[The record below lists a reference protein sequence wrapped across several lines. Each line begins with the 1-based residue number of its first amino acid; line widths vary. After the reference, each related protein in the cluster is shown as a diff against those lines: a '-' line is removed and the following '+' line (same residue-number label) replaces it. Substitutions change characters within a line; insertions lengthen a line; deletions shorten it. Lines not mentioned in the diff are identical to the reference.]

1 MVVVTMMVMAMV
13 AVMVMKAVFALNLP
27 AHCLTSPTLR
37 ETSGKKEDLRLS
49 SSISGVFNQTSG
61 GRQSSSMSSSGS
73 PVCSSESLFELMLRV
88 LRVFERR
95 EGIESREQ
103 EDKSNNSMVGAHLV
117 SMVVV
122 VVKRKVLAIPEKP
135 MKEICSSFPDQ

>member
-1 MVVVTMMVMAMV
+1 
-13 AVMVMKAVFALNLP
+13 
-27 AHCLTSPTLR
+27 
-37 ETSGKKEDLRLS
+37 
-49 SSISGVFNQTSG
+49 
-61 GRQSSSMSSSGS
+61 MSSSGS

-122 VVKRKVLAIPEKP
+122 VKRKVLAIPEKP
-135 MKEICSSFPDQ
+135 MKEICSSFADQ

>member
-1 MVVVTMMVMAMV
+1 
-13 AVMVMKAVFALNLP
+13 
-27 AHCLTSPTLR
+27 
-37 ETSGKKEDLRLS
+37 
-49 SSISGVFNQTSG
+49 
-61 GRQSSSMSSSGS
+61 MSSSGS

-135 MKEICSSFPDQ
+135 MKEICSSFADQ